1 MFLERFSR
9 RRWILAV
16 GQFLYIT
23 INILGL
29 TLLPLYVKEAT
40 AKLVFFGIVVF
51 LSSAISGL
59 IASGWTV
66 WHLNF
71 IPNEVRAKHLSYQ
84 QIFTTIF
91 STSILLV
98 SGAIADAL
106 HGTPGEATALIVMR
120 LIGYGLSILQLVILL
135 IPREFPYPHQT
146 TVRLSNIF
154 RVPLK
159 CPKFMYT
166 MGIIAL
172 WTFAS
177 RLTASSSTYYFL
189 NTAHISITLMNV
201 LSMVYGLFLLAF
213 TPMWMRILS
222 RCSWF
227 VTFAIAAIIAIPDI
241 FAHAFITSSNAAWL
255 YPLVR
260 IVSNITAVGLNLT
273 YSNFPYINTPKEDQ
287 TCYISFYTLL
297 INLVGFFSQFCA
309 TAFINAMGSAEVM
322 ILGISMGA
330 AQFLFLFH
338 GLLSTLCAVLI
349 LCFRRAL
356 TPDAEL
362 AADTAEA

>member
-1 MFLERFSR
+1 MSRFASLSGKIRSGNFFQVYNFRDIFARGRSCMLLSAVIVTIVNDLISGTLYTAFLTVNNFSLGDVGLISYLPLLGSCFSILSPMFLERFSR

-227 VTFAIAAIIAIPDI
+227 VTFAIAAIIALPLY
-241 FAHAFITSSNAAWL
+241 L
-255 YPLVR
+255 YP
-260 IVSNITAVGLNLT
+260 I
-273 YSNFPYINTPKEDQ
+273 
-287 TCYISFYTLL
+287 
-297 INLVGFFSQFCA
+297 
-309 TAFINAMGSAEVM
+309 
-322 ILGISMGA
+322 
-330 AQFLFLFH
+330 
-338 GLLSTLCAVLI
+338 
-349 LCFRRAL
+349 
-356 TPDAEL
+356 
-362 AADTAEA
+362 